1 MLSIGGF
8 WLARVTWAPHSLRCG
23 APPACDIVSMQLR
36 VHREPTQMLTRVH
49 EGNEL
54 PRVHLALD
62 NSKAHVSTGT
72 HCGDQF
78 HGETI
83 LRCLRCIV
91 SALAFLGRLL
101 RRWFGGE
108 TPSARTNLSRV

>member
-1 MLSIGGF
+1 
-8 WLARVTWAPHSLRCG
+8 
-23 APPACDIVSMQLR
+23 MQLR
-36 VHREPTQMLTRVH
+36 VHREHGTQMLTRVH

-54 PRVHLALD
+54 PEFILPWITLKRMSPRGLTAEIE
-62 NSKAHVSTGT
+62 
-72 HCGDQF
+72 F